1 MENELF
7 EHGPIHK
14 AYFKFA
20 LPVVFG
26 MAVSLIYDMAETYFI
41 ARPGN
46 TNLVA
51 ADSLVAPA
59 FTLMFAMGAKFGLG
73 GSSVI
78 WRLCG

>member
-26 MAVSLIYDMAETYFI
+26 MVVSLISIIRQQVHFDISRKLNYRCSSIQASMAI
-41 ARPGN
+41 I
-46 TNLVA
+46 
-51 ADSLVAPA
+51 S
-59 FTLMFAMGAKFGLG
+59 
-73 GSSVI
+73 
-78 WRLCG
+78 